1 MVVQFIIV
9 VAMYLEKYPTATPDQ
24 VAKALRVSAVAGV
37 IKMPK
42 GKKHTPNYLLSAKEF
57 ISA

>member
-1 MVVQFIIV
+1 
-9 VAMYLEKYPTATPDQ
+9 MYLEKYPTATPDQ
-24 VAKALRVSAVAGV
+24 VAQALRDNAVAGV